1 MIGLNGVGA
10 GQTGEWGGWSGVDGG
25 IDRDEGKSG
34 NFLKSEVEDLND
46 RGRVVENFSWT
57 NVGELAK
64 KKQVD
69 SETKGR
75 RGF

>member
-1 MIGLNGVGA
+1 
-10 GQTGEWGGWSGVDGG
+10 VDGG